1 MKFQTEAE
9 LVKLLKSK
17 IKNTFQERNIEVF
30 EEVSL
35 GLGIAD
41 IVVSEIKSKITY
53 GTSQWQELGDLE
65 IHILNLIDK
74 NNNIS
79 LISILAIAKIQKY
92 TVVKALKRLIELE
105 YLNEYDSVFS
115 INKEYE
121 FVFKNNFAI
130 EAKLKNWK
138 RALMQAYRYRW
149 FAEYSYVVLD
159 AHFSKPAIK
168 NQSWFEKYNVGLA
181 TINTSGE
188 LIRHYNPIKQKPF
201 DIKMQMLLS
210 EKVKSQLA
218 LSKKDFQVLK

>member
-1 MKFQTEAE
+1 MKFQSEAE
-9 LVKLLKSK
+9 LVSLLKSRIESTYQK
-17 IKNTFQERNIEVF
+17 KNIEVF

-41 IVVSEIKSKITY
+41 IVISEIKT
-53 GTSQWQELGDLE
+53 TVFTNASQQEELGDLE
-65 IHILNLIDK
+65 IHIFNHINQ
-74 NNNIS
+74 NNNITFQ
-79 LISILAIAKIQKY
+79 SIVDNTKIQKY
-92 TVVKALKRLIELE
+92 TLLKVLNSLIESE
-105 YLNEYDSVFS
+105 YIKECDSFFS

-121 FVFKNNFAI
+121 FAFKMNFAI

-149 FAEYSYVVLD
+149 FAEFSYVVLD
-159 AHFSKPAIK
+159 AHFSKPAVK

-181 TINTSGE
+181 SINTDGE
-188 LIRHYNPIKQKPF
+188 LIRHYNPIRQKPF

-218 LSKKDFQVLK
+218 LSK